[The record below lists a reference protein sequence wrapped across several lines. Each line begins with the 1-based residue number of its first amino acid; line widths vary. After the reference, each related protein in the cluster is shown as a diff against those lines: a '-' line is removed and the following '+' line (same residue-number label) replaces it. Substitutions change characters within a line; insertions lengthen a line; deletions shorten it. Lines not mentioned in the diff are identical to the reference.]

1 MCGGT
6 STRAAT
12 SPGRS
17 SGRRAPSP
25 RCWTRR
31 TTPTSSSTSPPA
43 RGSRSSARQR
53 VARSVASPTS
63 PSTTSPRS
71 WSTGWARRSRGP
83 ATTPTQTSASGS
95 TTTSRHPSSSS
106 CRGATTP
113 STAPR
118 PRTST
123 RTTSARTSGG
133 LTMSREH
140 AVAER
145 PALACTARETRLPV
159 REPAH
164 DAPERGA
171 TTRDRLAT
179 ALVGEERAAET
190 TRERVA
196 TAVRTDPPA
205 TTPRPARGEAPRR
218 AKGTTHR
225 PPAVPTHPAPA
236 HPKGRLTVDR
246 PHGPTRTRAPPRVFT
261 KLHVTDPA
269 DAWETHADAVAAL
282 ALREDGRRHEH
293 PAPPSGRPS
302 GPDAVTTQA
311 AQAVVEAALAGTG
324 GVALPDGVR
333 RRREPVLHADLSRVQ
348 VRQDAA
354 TVAAAKALGARA
366 FTVGRTIHLGPG
378 ASTHDVGLMA
388 HEATHVVQQGLAP
401 ARAPPVVMRSVSDY
415 LPDVSVTD
423 IIPDSV
429 LDGVRTLV
437 RSIPGYTALT
447 YVVGQDLLTGE
458 PVHVDVD
465 ALLDAVLTH
474 GPFGPAV
481 ATVLRALSIAQDIYA
496 AVTAAFAAHD
506 LTLARFGRDIK
517 AAWGELSITKGI
529 DGNVAVVRRYVDAIL
544 SDLRALVSDLVDQ
557 VLALVRRAV
566 VAVAEPFLQRPSVAP
581 VWNLA
586 KEVLHYDPLRGVEVQ
601 VPTVQIIADFLTL
614 IGQTERLEQ
623 MRQRGTLQETADWLD
638 TQMLTFLGI
647 AGEVAAL
654 FAQAWEAI
662 QPATLPDLL
671 DTLPALA
678 DRAIGV
684 VHRIA
689 DFATALILQVLEL
702 VKKALLGWL
711 SEHAHRVPGFH
722 LLTVIIGKNP
732 FTGEVVPRTPA
743 NLIKGFITLLPNG
756 EATYD
761 ELEKSGVVTEAAGR
775 IEAAMV
781 RLGISLDMVIA
792 TFRGVWDTLSLDDLL
807 QPIAAFQRVVAQFGQ
822 PLARIIEF
830 VGVVLQVVVELILRL
845 MNFPTDLL
853 QHVIANAMQAI
864 EDIRRDPVGFL
875 RNVMAALKLGFS
887 NFFDHIGGY
896 LLDGL
901 VAWLFRGLGQL
912 GIHLPTDFS
921 LKSIIGLV
929 LDVLGLSIEHLWDKL
944 GEHIGK
950 DKVALIR
957 RAIDTIGGAWQ
968 FIADVQREGLPA
980 IWRYVEG
987 QLSNLWQMLLDA
999 ALSWITRIVVQ
1010 QAVTKLLSFLDPTG
1024 IMAVINSA
1032 IAIFNAIQSA
1042 IEYLRDL
1049 LEVLDRYVSTLAA
1062 VAAGNVVPGAQML
1075 EQGLAAIIPIAI
1087 GFLANQVGLGN
1098 IPEKIV
1104 EIVGGIRH
1112 LVDEALDWLIEQAL
1126 RLGRAALDALG
1137 LGPKKPDK
1145 PEHPE
1150 EAATLQVDLPL
1161 AMDHTGHTLTFKVV
1175 GGQPQVVMASE
1186 RADYLRMMTISALAE
1201 EERGAKRPGV
1211 IGPLKQIEPA
1221 LKDLYEEWF
1230 AAYSKSDQDK
1240 RREINALLGHI
1251 AGILRGIGAEF
1262 KIESLEHLG
1271 HASKHVEGN
1280 RLVPPYDKDIRDWFY
1295 PSGYIKTTKTWRD
1308 NQLKPLLNPADAT
1321 LFKDE
1326 FAGTWEPVDDVTIDH
1341 KPRVVEHWN
1350 GSDPSVAKAGNNSE
1364 PDDRKAF
1371 YNDTTPGKLQ
1381 LVARKNNSADGA
1393 LAKAL
1398 GHLYAKTVGHDFGG
1412 PLDE

>member
-1 MCGGT
+1 
-6 STRAAT
+6 
-12 SPGRS
+12 
-17 SGRRAPSP
+17 
-25 RCWTRR
+25 
-31 TTPTSSSTSPPA
+31 
-43 RGSRSSARQR
+43 
-53 VARSVASPTS
+53 
-63 PSTTSPRS
+63 
-71 WSTGWARRSRGP
+71 
-83 ATTPTQTSASGS
+83 
-95 TTTSRHPSSSS
+95 
-106 CRGATTP
+106 
-113 STAPR
+113 
-118 PRTST
+118 
-123 RTTSARTSGG
+123 
-133 LTMSREH
+133 MSREH

-145 PALACTARETRLPV
+145 PAPASTARETRLPV
-159 REPAH
+159 REPSH

-171 TTRDRLAT
+171 TTRDWLAA
-179 ALVGEERAAET
+179 ALVGEEHAWET

-196 TAVRTDPPA
+196 TAVAAEP
-205 TTPRPARGEAPRR
+205 TTPAPERAEAPRR
-218 AKGTTHR
+218 ARRTTYR
-225 PPAVPTHPAPA
+225 PPTVPTHPAPS

-246 PHGPTRTRAPPRVFT
+246 PHGPARTRAPPRVFT

-269 DAWETHADAVAAL
+269 DAWESHADAVAAL
-282 ALREDGRRHEH
+282 VLRDQGRHHEH
-293 PAPPSGRPS
+293 PTPPSGTPA
-302 GPDAVTTQA
+302 GPGAVTTER
-311 AQAVVEAALAGTG
+311 AQTAVEEALAGTG
-324 GVALPDGVR
+324 GAALPDAVR
-333 RRREPVLHADLSRVQ
+333 SRVEPVLHADLSRVQ

-354 TVAAAKALGARA
+354 TIAAARALGARA

-378 ASTHDVGLMA
+378 ASTHDLGLMA
-388 HEATHVVQQGLAP
+388 HEATHVVHQGLAP

-423 IIPDSV
+423 VIPDSV

-437 RSIPGYTALT
+437 RAIPGYTALT

-465 ALLDAVLTH
+465 ALLDAVLTR

-517 AAWGELSITKGI
+517 AAWAELSITKGI
-529 DGNVAVVRRYVDAIL
+529 DGNVAVVRRYIDAIL
-544 SDLRALVSDLVDQ
+544 TDLRALVTDLVDQ

-586 KEVLHYDPLRGVEVQ
+586 KEVLHYDPLRGVAVD

-638 TQMLTFLGI
+638 TQLATFRGILTDVG
-647 AGEVAAL
+647 AL
-654 FAQAWEAI
+654 FSEAWDAI
-662 QPATLPDLL
+662 QPANLPNLL

-678 DRAIGV
+678 DRAVGV
-684 VHRIA
+684 VQRIA
-689 DFATALILQVLEL
+689 DFGLTLIVKVLEL

-711 SEHAHRVPGFH
+711 SEHAHQVPGFH
-722 LLTVIIGKNP
+722 MLTVIIGQNP

-781 RLGISLDMVIA
+781 RLGISLDMVVA
-792 TFRGVWDTLSLDDLL
+792 TFRGVWDALSLDDLL
-807 QPIAAFQRVVAQFGQ
+807 QPIAAFQRVVAQFGE

-845 MNFPTDLL
+845 MNFPTELL
-853 QHVIANAMQAI
+853 QHVITNAMQAI
-864 EDIRRDPVGFL
+864 EDIRRDPVAFL

-1137 LGPKKPDK
+1137 LGPKKPAADPTNHTAVADEVAAALSQPGTGNDYATDRAEKEAQAKGFEGQYAGRLGPGVGLKVIFQPPASDASDNEIDFEVVIAPNDK
-1145 PEHPE
+1145 KKKGKSPTPTSVTF
-1150 EAATLQVDLPL
+1150 A
-1161 AMDHTGHTLTFKVV
+1161 GGTLTVNGDKTFTVGSRIQVAKGGGWYRDARVITAIAERDV
-1175 GGQPQVVMASE
+1175 GGVKAVFITFDTEPPGDSGTIMARSYPIQWRAPIASLEELSAADLAVYNAYAESKAWPSDVVAKKVLNYRAIGIQTNNPPGQQWEHIVEASTGGPNSADNLALAEGTLNRRLGTYYGEVRRYPQLAIVDITDPIIL
-1186 RADYLRMMTISALAE
+1186 RDYLRGKSASEQRKWKLWVYASPDFRVALAWQNSP
-1201 EERGAKRPGV
+1201 RGGRY
-1211 IGPLKQIEPA
+1211 Q
-1221 LKDLYEEWF
+1221 
-1230 AAYSKSDQDK
+1230 
-1240 RREINALLGHI
+1240 
-1251 AGILRGIGAEF
+1251 
-1262 KIESLEHLG
+1262 
-1271 HASKHVEGN
+1271 
-1280 RLVPPYDKDIRDWFY
+1280 
-1295 PSGYIKTTKTWRD
+1295 
-1308 NQLKPLLNPADAT
+1308 T
-1321 LFKDE
+1321 L
-1326 FAGTWEPVDDVTIDH
+1326 
-1341 KPRVVEHWN
+1341 
-1350 GSDPSVAKAGNNSE
+1350 S
-1364 PDDRKAF
+1364 
-1371 YNDTTPGKLQ
+1371 
-1381 LVARKNNSADGA
+1381 
-1393 LAKAL
+1393 
-1398 GHLYAKTVGHDFGG
+1398 
-1412 PLDE
+1412 

>member
-1 MCGGT
+1 
-6 STRAAT
+6 
-12 SPGRS
+12 
-17 SGRRAPSP
+17 
-25 RCWTRR
+25 
-31 TTPTSSSTSPPA
+31 
-43 RGSRSSARQR
+43 
-53 VARSVASPTS
+53 
-63 PSTTSPRS
+63 
-71 WSTGWARRSRGP
+71 
-83 ATTPTQTSASGS
+83 
-95 TTTSRHPSSSS
+95 
-106 CRGATTP
+106 
-113 STAPR
+113 
-118 PRTST
+118 
-123 RTTSARTSGG
+123 
-133 LTMSREH
+133 MSREH

-145 PALACTARETRLPV
+145 PAPASTARETRLPV
-159 REPAH
+159 REPSH
-164 DAPERGA
+164 DTPERGA
-171 TTRDRLAT
+171 TTRDRLAA

-196 TAVRTDPPA
+196 TAVRGEPTSTVGSGRPQA
-205 TTPRPARGEAPRR
+205 TRR
-218 AKGTTHR
+218 ATSPTA
-225 PPAVPTHPAPA
+225 PTVPTHPAPS

-246 PHGPTRTRAPPRVFT
+246 PHGPARCRAPPRVFT
-261 KLHVTDPA
+261 KLHVTDPV
-269 DAWETHADAVAAL
+269 DAWEAHADAVAAL
-282 ALREDGRRHEH
+282 VLRDSTQHENQ
-293 PAPPSGRPS
+293 APLGGTPV
-302 GPDAVTTQA
+302 GPDAVTTEEAQA
-311 AQAVVEAALAGTG
+311 AVEEVLAGTG
-324 GVALPDGVR
+324 GVALPDAVR
-333 RRREPVLHADLSRVQ
+333 RRVEPVLHADLSRVQ

-354 TVAAAKALGARA
+354 TVAAARALGARA

-378 ASTHDVGLMA
+378 ASTHDLGLMA
-388 HEATHVVQQGLAP
+388 HEATHVVHQGLAP

-423 IIPDSV
+423 VIPDSV

-437 RSIPGYTALT
+437 RAIPGYTALT

-496 AVTAAFAAHD
+496 AVTAAFTAHN
-506 LTLARFGRDIK
+506 LTLARFGRDIE

-529 DGNVAVVRRYVDAIL
+529 DGNVAVVRRYIDAIL
-544 SDLRALVSDLVDQ
+544 ADLRALVSDLVDQ

-601 VPTVQIIADFLTL
+601 VPTAQIIADFLTL
-614 IGQTERLEQ
+614 IGQSERLEQ

-638 TQMLTFLGI
+638 TQLATFRGI
-647 AGEVAAL
+647 LIEVGAL
-654 FAQAWEAI
+654 FSEAWDAI
-662 QPATLPDLL
+662 QPTNLPNLL

-678 DRAIGV
+678 DRAVGV
-684 VHRIA
+684 VQRIA
-689 DFATALILQVLEL
+689 DFGLTLIVKVLEL

-711 SEHAHRVPGFH
+711 SEHAHQVPGFH
-722 LLTVIIGKNP
+722 MLTVIIGQNP
-732 FTGEVVPRTPA
+732 FTGDVVPRTPA

-781 RLGISLDMVIA
+781 RLGISLDMVVA

-845 MNFPTDLL
+845 MNFPTELL
-853 QHVIANAMQAI
+853 QHVITNAMQAI

-944 GEHIGK
+944 GEHIGQ

-1137 LGPKKPDK
+1137 LGQGPAK
-1145 PEHPE
+1145 PEP
-1150 EAATLQVDLPL
+1150 AADAGAGADRIDDPVDLQGTTHHLINDGPGGAL
-1161 AMDHTGHTLTFKVV
+1161 VLHTVPTLVNTIPDPALQTLVAQYNAITLTPSNPAWSSKTKVKDAHDAKALEIAKWISTNAPPGTAP
-1175 GGQPQVVMASE
+1175 GGSAPGLGNIEKHNAQ
-1186 RADYLRMMTISALAE
+1186 ISALSQAGIPLWLLEAE
-1201 EERGAKRPGV
+1201 HVVPFDVLRGLGDVMGTEGHAERRVLASEV
-1211 IGPLKQIEPA
+1211 GPLTTIAIYERAANWKTGKEIMRRKKLAEDFRNMSQRFHDRSDYEDPEPNRIMRAWVLRALAREATWYADLTWQGVQFEHAMPEGPPPKKRGDARAEATPVPA
-1221 LKDLYEEWF
+1221 LSAIKS
-1230 AAYSKSDQDK
+1230 AADQ
-1240 RREINALLGHI
+1240 EIQDYTAIVDAALL
-1251 AGILRGIGAEF
+1251 E
-1262 KIESLEHLG
+1262 
-1271 HASKHVEGN
+1271 
-1280 RLVPPYDKDIRDWFY
+1280 
-1295 PSGYIKTTKTWRD
+1295 T
-1308 NQLKPLLNPADAT
+1308 
-1321 LFKDE
+1321 
-1326 FAGTWEPVDDVTIDH
+1326 
-1341 KPRVVEHWN
+1341 
-1350 GSDPSVAKAGNNSE
+1350 
-1364 PDDRKAF
+1364 
-1371 YNDTTPGKLQ
+1371 
-1381 LVARKNNSADGA
+1381 AR
-1393 LAKAL
+1393 
-1398 GHLYAKTVGHDFGG
+1398 
-1412 PLDE
+1412 P